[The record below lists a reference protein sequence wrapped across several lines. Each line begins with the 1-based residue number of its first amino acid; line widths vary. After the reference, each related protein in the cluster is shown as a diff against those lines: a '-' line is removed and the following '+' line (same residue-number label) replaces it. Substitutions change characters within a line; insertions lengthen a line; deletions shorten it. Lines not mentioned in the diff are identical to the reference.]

1 MKLRLF
7 FVSCL
12 FITICLTASACGDQL
27 YLENAATPLALGMDL
42 DKNEKFH
49 FYSSAPVF
57 SKNIK
62 KKSQETSGSANSL
75 RQSKAIQD
83 SQSSG
88 SIQGRNY
95 QVILLGRHFLSYE
108 DWFPMLDVLFRDA
121 RNTVTDRVIAV
132 DGSLEDVFALNPPD
146 QPLLPILLRGM
157 VDTKSI
163 KSETYA
169 TTAQE
174 FHRQFYDRGLTP
186 YIAEVKIVNNQV
198 RLKGSALLNQKGK
211 YELSLG
217 PQETILLSILQK
229 QASPGFSLSYPIPG
243 EPVNGPFETN
253 ILSLTGAK
261 VKTKIKTTYENN
273 KFKFDI
279 HVKTRVGLS
288 EHLFPFNVEK
298 DDTKLEKQVAVIM
311 QDQFTSIIEKLQK
324 HKIDPIGLGVYAR
337 ANEYK
342 EFCKVED
349 HWGEALANAEVHV
362 KVDLEITSMGP
373 VK

>member
-1 MKLRLF
+1 MRLRLF

-12 FITICLTASACGDQL
+12 IISVCITASACGDQL
-27 YLENAATPLALGMDL
+27 YLENAATPLALGLDL

-62 KKSQETSGSANSL
+62 KKSQETSGTADSL

-83 SQSSG
+83 AQSSG

-95 QVILLGRHFLSYE
+95 QVVLLGRHFLSYE

-121 RNTVTDRVIAV
+121 RNTVTDRIIAV
-132 DGSLEDVFALNPPD
+132 DGPVEDVMILNPPD

-174 FHRQFYDRGLTP
+174 FHRQFYDGGITP
-186 YIAEVKIVNNQV
+186 YIAEIKIVNKQV

-211 YELSLG
+211 YVLSLG
-217 PQETILLSILQK
+217 AQETILLSILQK

-243 EPVNGPFETN
+243 EPEHGPFETN

-273 KFKFDI
+273 IFKFDI

-298 DDTKLEKQVAVIM
+298 DDEKLEKQVEVLM
-311 QDQFTSIIEKLQK
+311 KDQIVEIIGKLQK

-337 ANEYK
+337 ARYYDQ
-342 EFCKVED
+342 FRKVEER
-349 HWGEALANAEVHV
+349 WGEVFANAVVNV
-362 KVDLEITSMGP
+362 KVDLEISSMGP

>member
-1 MKLRLF
+1 MKQQFF

-12 FITICLTASACGDQL
+12 IITICLTTSGCGDQL
-27 YLENAATPLALGMDL
+27 YLENAATPLALGLDL
-42 DKNEKFH
+42 DKNEKLH

-62 KKSQETSGSANSL
+62 KKSQETSGRVESL
-75 RQSKAIQD
+75 RQSKGVQD
-83 SQSSG
+83 AQSSG
-88 SIQGRNY
+88 SLQGRNY

-108 DWFPMLDVLFRDA
+108 DWIPLLDVLFRDA

-132 DGSLEDVFALNPPD
+132 DGSVEDVFLLNPPD

-157 VDTKSI
+157 VDTKAV

-174 FHRQFYDRGLTP
+174 FHRQFYDMGITP
-186 YIAEVKIVNNQV
+186 YIAEVKIVNKQV
-198 RLKGSALLNQKGK
+198 RLKGSALLNQRGK
-211 YELSLG
+211 YVLSLG
-217 PQETILLSILQK
+217 SQETILLSILQE
-229 QASPGFSLSYPIPG
+229 QAAPGFSLTYQIPD
-243 EPVNGPFETN
+243 EPVHGPFQTN

-261 VKTKIKTTYENN
+261 VKTKIKTAYKNN

-279 HVKTRVGLS
+279 HIKTRVGLS

-298 DDTKLEKQVAVIM
+298 NDKELEKQVEILIK
-311 QDQFTSIIEKLQK
+311 DQILAIIGKLQK
-324 HKIDPIGLGVYAR
+324 NKIDPIGLGVYAR
-337 ANEYK
+337 AHEYE

-349 HWGEALANAEVHV
+349 QWGEAFSNAEVNV
-362 KVDLEITSMGP
+362 KVDIEINSMGP
-373 VK
+373 IK